1 MNKKILIS
9 IVASTA
15 VVTNICANSILLDEI
30 TVTTATKTEKAID
43 GVTASVIVVDK
54 EEIEKTGASTLDKI
68 LEKIPSINAQYARF
82 PHPSSK
88 SKAAIS
94 LRGVGANGT
103 LILIDGKRLSGE
115 TEGPYEMT
123 RITAS
128 MIERIEIVKGS
139 MSTLY
144 GSDAIGGVVNII
156 TKKIQKNETTIDVKY
171 GSNGDGKA
179 KNKNANFVTRGSV
192 GTFKYKVYGNINDTT
207 PFSVAKTYSQVAT
220 NPSTGAV
227 IPTDAQHGVSGTSN
241 VTYRDETTTKTIGTR
256 LENDFSD
263 KLKAGIDLN
272 YFKENREGEYIGAA
286 KYVNAGTPILVKNTP
301 VNSED
306 KNSRLD
312 LSFDLEYYFNDDL
325 SLDTRVYRSYYKK
338 RNYTDPIN
346 FTGPTNTKF
355 SANVTI
361 DSVDSN
367 LKYALNDSNFIVTGV
382 EYRKEKRESSA
393 INPDPSSSEF
403 ITKIVK
409 YKSLFIQDEIEL
421 SDTLNATIGARYDNI
436 SNADNKVT
444 FQAGLVKKLAENTS
458 LRANYA
464 QGYST

>member
-144 GSDAIGGVVNII
+144 GSDAIGGVINII
-156 TKKIQKNETTIDVKY
+156 TKKIDKNETTIDVKY

-179 KNKNANFVTRGSV
+179 KNKNANFVTRGKV
-192 GTFKYKVYGNINDTT
+192 GSFKYKVYGNINDTT
-207 PFSVAKTYSQVAT
+207 PYTIAKSYSQVAT
-220 NPSTGAV
+220 NPSTGAA
-227 IPTDAQHGVSGTSN
+227 ITTDAQHGVTGTSN
-241 VTYRDETTTKTIGTR
+241 VTYRDESTTKTIGTR
-256 LENDFSD
+256 LENEFSD
-263 KLKAGIDLN
+263 DFKAGIDLN

-286 KYVNAGTPILVKNTP
+286 NM
-301 VNSED
+301 
-306 KNSRLD
+306 
-312 LSFDLEYYFNDDL
+312 
-325 SLDTRVYRSYYKK
+325 
-338 RNYTDPIN
+338 
-346 FTGPTNTKF
+346 
-355 SANVTI
+355 
-361 DSVDSN
+361 
-367 LKYALNDSNFIVTGV
+367 
-382 EYRKEKRESSA
+382 
-393 INPDPSSSEF
+393 
-403 ITKIVK
+403 
-409 YKSLFIQDEIEL
+409 
-421 SDTLNATIGARYDNI
+421 
-436 SNADNKVT
+436 
-444 FQAGLVKKLAENTS
+444 
-458 LRANYA
+458 
-464 QGYST
+464 